1 MTPGLRKICARAAL
15 CALLL
20 TAATKSAKANNL
32 PTSTDVAW
40 IGVAIGA
47 IGAGIGIAIYVAV
60 HHSKHT
66 LTGCAS
72 SAASGLQLQ
81 NEGDQQTY
89 ALIGEVS
96 GIKSGDRIRVN
107 GKKEKANAGAPRQ
120 FLVEK
125 LGKDFGACRVH

>member
-1 MTPGLRKICARAAL
+1 MKSARRSILAKAVICAM
-15 CALLL
+15 LL
-20 TAATKSAKANNL
+20 TAATRPARANSI
-32 PTSTDVAW
+32 PTSSDVAW
-40 IGVAIGA
+40 IGVAVAA

-60 HHSKHT
+60 HHNHT

-72 SAASGLQLQ
+72 SAANGLQLQ
-81 NEGDQQTY
+81 NEGDRQTY

-107 GKKEKANAGAPRQ
+107 GKKEKANAGVSRQ

-125 LGKDFGACRVH
+125 LGKDYGACRAN